1 MRKTIVEKVL
11 ETGILPIIR
20 LDDLTDAVAIARAI
34 LAGGATALEFT
45 MSNPDAVAVV
55 RQCRAEI
62 DAFTQGKAVIGVG
75 SVLNRDMAETAVF
88 AGAQFI
94 VAPHTDAPTLAYCQ
108 EHNIPVMPGA
118 LTPTEIQTA
127 WTLGADV
134 VKVFPAHMFGPT
146 YIKDVLAPL
155 PHLRLMATGGV
166 NLDNMADYFR
176 NGVVT
181 VGVGSNLVD
190 RTLIAAQ
197 DWQGLTEQ
205 TAVYVTA
212 AQKAKSAS

>member
-1 MRKTIVEKVL
+1 MRKNIVEKVL

-34 LAGGATALEFT
+34 LAGGAIALEFT
-45 MSNPDAVAVV
+45 MSNPNAVAAV

-62 DAFTQGKAVIGVG
+62 DAFAQGDAVIGVG
-75 SVLNRDMAETAVF
+75 SVLNRDMAKTAVS

-94 VAPHTDAPTLAYCQ
+94 VAPHTDASTLAYCQ
-108 EHNIPVMPGA
+108 EYNIPVMPGA

-127 WTLGADV
+127 WNLGADV

-155 PHLRLMATGGV
+155 PHLKLLATGGV
-166 NLDNMADYFR
+166 NLDNIGDYFR
-176 NGVVT
+176 NGVVA

-190 RTLIAAQ
+190 RKLIAAQ

-205 TAVYVTA
+205 TAVYVAA
-212 AQKAKSAS
+212 AQKARNAS